1 MSLPAPIGAGTL
13 LAAWERGLAEGPV
26 GRPLALLET
35 ALGEPPG
42 RLASLPLG
50 ERDRRLAA
58 LRRRVLGGSADAE
71 TRCPA
76 CGERIEF
83 ALDLDVLETAPGPP
97 PPGGRF
103 AATAGE
109 WRVAFRLP
117 NTADLLAA
125 GTLEDEAGAGRAVV
139 ERCVLEARDEGDREV
154 AAADLPSPVL
164 EAVAERM
171 AEADPRLDEVLE
183 LDCPACGHRWG
194 EAFDLGTYFW
204 SELSSWAARLLD
216 DVHVIASGY
225 GWSEEAILALAPTR
239 RRYYLERLLG

>member
-1 MSLPAPIGAGTL
+1 VSLPAPIGAGTL

-50 ERDRRLAA
+50 ERDRRLAE
-58 LRRRVLGGSADAE
+58 LRRHVLGGSADAE

-76 CGERIEF
+76 CGERLEF
-83 ALDLDVLETAPGPP
+83 ALDLDVLEAAAGSPP
-97 PPGGRF
+97 PDARF
-103 AATAGE
+103 TATVGE

-125 GTLEDEAGAGRAVV
+125 GALGDEAGAGRAVV
-139 ERCVLEARDEGDREV
+139 ERCVLEAWDEGDREI
-154 AAADLPSPVL
+154 AATELPTPVL
-164 EAVAERM
+164 EILAERM
-171 AEADPRLDEVLE
+171 ADADPRLNEVLD

-204 SELSSWAARLLD
+204 SELSAWAARLLHE
-216 DVHVIASGY
+216 VHVIASGY